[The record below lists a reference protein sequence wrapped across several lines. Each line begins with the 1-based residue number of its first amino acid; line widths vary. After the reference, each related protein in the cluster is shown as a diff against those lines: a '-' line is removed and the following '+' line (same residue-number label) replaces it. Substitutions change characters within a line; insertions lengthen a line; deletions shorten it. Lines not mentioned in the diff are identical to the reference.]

1 MILTLKN
8 IGKIKDAR
16 VELNGITV
24 IAGENNTGK
33 STVGKILFSIFN
45 SFYKVDEQ
53 IYREKRNI
61 IGKTLINMTEIP
73 RHRLRSSSSLNEL
86 IDNILESID
95 EHNSEMNSLSDLL
108 KETLM
113 DDIDIDND
121 IEESIFE
128 DIARRILQII
138 SIPEQEIFKELLS
151 ENLNEEFNNQINNI
165 FFDDEDGVVELDI
178 KGTIIK
184 ILVQDNRII
193 DIRQNISLNT
203 EAIYIDDPFV
213 LDDVRPVRIIPPF
226 FRMENYTNHR
236 LHLQSKL
243 RNIREDFGIED
254 AINKIIAT
262 KKIEDIISKMNT
274 VFRGEMIKVSNI
286 RFGYR
291 EVNTDKILDIKNL
304 STGLKTFVIL
314 KTLLLNGTIQDKGT
328 IILDEPEIHL
338 HPEWQI
344 LFAEIIVL
352 LQKEFNMHILLNTH
366 SPYFLRA
373 IQVYSAKYEI
383 ADKCNY
389 YLAENVEDKAIIRD
403 VTTDIDEIYAKLAKP
418 FERLEVERYSDD

>member
-33 STVGKILFSIFN
+33 STVGKTLFCIFN
-45 SFYKVDEQ
+45 SFYKINEQ
-53 IYREKRNI
+53 IQKERRNAI
-61 IGKTLINMTEIP
+61 RKALGTIYLNRNYIF
-73 RHRLRSSSSLNEL
+73 SSSLDVEDL
-86 IDNILESID
+86 IDNIFENTEIYKSNINLLQNRVREHLIID
-95 EHNSEMNSLSDLL
+95 R
-108 KETLM
+108 
-113 DDIDIDND
+113 DIDKD
-121 IEESIFE
+121 INEVFIENTVKK
-128 DIARRILQII
+128 ILQII
-138 SIPEQEIFKELLS
+138 SISDEEIFETVLS
-151 ENLNEEFNNQINNI
+151 QKLNVEFNNQVNNI
-165 FFDDEDGVVELDI
+165 YLFNKVGIVELNI
-178 KGTIIK
+178 KGTNIK
-184 ILVQDNRII
+184 ILIQDNEVK
-193 DIRQNISLNT
+193 NISEKLNLNT
-203 EAIYIDDPFV
+203 EVVYIDDPFV
-213 LDDVRPVRIIPPF
+213 LDEIRPVPPYL
-226 FRMENYTNHR
+226 RSENYTNHR

-243 RNIREDFGIED
+243 RNMKEDFGIED
-254 AINKIIAT
+254 AINKIIVSE
-262 KKIEDIISKMNT
+262 KIENIISKINT
-274 VFRGEMIKVSNI
+274 ICSGEMIKTSNA
-286 RFGYR
+286 RFGYK
-291 EVNTDKILDIKNL
+291 ENNKEKVLDIKNI

-314 KTLLLNGTIQDKGT
+314 KTLLLNGIIEDNGT